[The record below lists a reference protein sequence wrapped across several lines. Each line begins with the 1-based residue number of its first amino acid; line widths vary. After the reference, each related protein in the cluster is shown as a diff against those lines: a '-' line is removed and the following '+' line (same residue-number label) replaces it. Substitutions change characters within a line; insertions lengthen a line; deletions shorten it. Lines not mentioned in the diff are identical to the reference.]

1 VLLFIN
7 MHSKNNL
14 HLLDGFLMPHE
25 EHGTVY
31 VKSIIESFIA
41 LFLNNLY
48 NFYVFYSLYL
58 LFATQKVLC
67 ILYYTS
73 LVLF

>member
-1 VLLFIN
+1 
-7 MHSKNNL
+7 MHSKNTL
-14 HLLDGFLMPHE
+14 HLLDGFLMPRE
-25 EHGTVY
+25 EHRTVY
-31 VKSIIESFIA
+31 VKSIIESFVA
-41 LFLNNLY
+41 LFLNKFY

-58 LFATQKVLC
+58 LFATQMVLC

>member
-1 VLLFIN
+1 

-14 HLLDGFLMPHE
+14 HLFYGFLVPRE
-25 EHGTVY
+25 EHGPVY

-41 LFLNNLY
+41 LFLNNFY
-48 NFYVFYSLYL
+48 NFYVLYSLFL
-58 LFATQKVLC
+58 VFATQKVLC

-73 LVLF
+73 LILF